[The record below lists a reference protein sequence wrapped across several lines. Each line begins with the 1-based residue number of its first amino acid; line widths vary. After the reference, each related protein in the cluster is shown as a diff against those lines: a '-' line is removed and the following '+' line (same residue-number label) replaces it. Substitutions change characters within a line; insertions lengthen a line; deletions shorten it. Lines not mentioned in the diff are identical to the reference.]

1 MNRAEGT
8 AYAVEISAEG
18 SYMLRTS
25 FLILVLLAVAAAAPP
40 RSTGDGV
47 YSKDQAGRG
56 KTQYLEHCARCH
68 GENLLGGEESPAL
81 VDGDF
86 LAKWHGKTVGELV
99 ERTRKTMPTDGP
111 GVLSRRQCVDIVA
124 YLLSANEYPAGETE
138 LASDLAALN
147 EIRIDPRP

>member
-1 MNRAEGT
+1 MH
-8 AYAVEISAEG
+8 
-18 SYMLRTS
+18 RTG
-25 FLILVLLAVAAAAPP
+25 FLILVLLAAAAAAPP
-40 RSTGDGV
+40 RSVREGV
-47 YSKDQAGRG
+47 YSKDQAERG

-99 ERTRKTMPTDGP
+99 ERVRKTMPTDGP
-111 GVLSRRQCVDIVA
+111 GVLTRRQCVDIVA
-124 YLLSANEYPAGETE
+124 YMLSANEYPAGETE

-147 EIRIDPRP
+147 EIRIDPKP

>member
-1 MNRAEGT
+1 
-8 AYAVEISAEG
+8 
-18 SYMLRTS
+18 MLRTS

-40 RSTGDGV
+40 RSAGDGV
-47 YSKDQAGRG
+47 YSRDQADRG

-138 LASDLAALN
+138 LDSDLAALN
-147 EIRIDPRP
+147 EIRIDPKP